1 MALMI
6 YNTLNGKK
14 EEFKPIN
21 GKKVGFY
28 ICGPT
33 VNNHIHIGHARS
45 YIFWDL
51 ISRYLSFQGFEP
63 RVVSNITDIAIDD
76 KILKELK
83 KLNKSFFELTTHY
96 MLSYFFD
103 RKSLGL
109 KEPDINCLATQHINE
124 MIELV
129 QKLLDKKYAY
139 KADDGIYFDISKF
152 KDYGKL
158 AKIKPKELKE
168 GASNRV
174 KAEEYDKDSAA
185 DFVLWKNYKEGEPYW
200 HSPFGKG
207 RPGWHIECSA
217 MSMKYLGESF
227 DIHAGGEDNIFP
239 HHENEIAQSEAA
251 TGKTFSKYWI
261 HMKHVLMNGEK
272 MSKSK
277 GNFITVKD
285 AVKKYGA
292 LLLRFFF
299 LTTHYRKN
307 IDFTEKELENAKA
320 KLKKII
326 LAFKLLESAKGSND
340 SKELMKKFEDLK
352 KSFESAMNDDFNT
365 SLAITQWIGFCKE
378 IQSIKGLSRASAK
391 KILIYFGRIKDVFFG
406 DIELFDEKKGDE
418 SKKFIEIAID
428 IRNKA
433 RSLKNFELSDY
444 ARKKLEEEGIKI
456 NDSKDSASWEY

>member
-1 MALMI
+1 MI
-6 YNTLNGKK
+6 YNTLSAKK
-14 EEFKPIN
+14 EEFKPIS

-33 VNNHIHIGHARS
+33 VNNYIHIGHARS

-51 ISRYLSFQGFEP
+51 ISRYLSFKGYEP

-76 KILKELK
+76 KILKEIA

-96 MLSYFFD
+96 MLAYFFD
-103 RKSLGL
+103 RLTLGL
-109 KEPDINCLATQHINE
+109 KEPEVNCLATQHVNE
-124 MIELV
+124 MIDLI
-129 QKLLDKKYAY
+129 QKLLDKGYAY
-139 KADDGIYFDISKF
+139 TADDGIYFNISKY

-158 AKIKPKELKE
+158 SKIKPKELKE

-185 DFVLWKNYKEGEPYW
+185 DFVLWKKYKEGEPYW

-227 DIHAGGEDNIFP
+227 DIHSGGEDNIFP

-261 HMKHVLMNGEK
+261 HMRHVLMNGEK

-299 LTTHYRKN
+299 LNTHYRKT
-307 IDFTEKELENAKA
+307 IDFTEKELDNTKS
-320 KLKKII
+320 KLDKIVS
-326 LAFKLLESAKGSND
+326 AFEFLESAKGKD
-340 SKELMKKFEDLK
+340 ESKELLKKFEAF
-352 KSFESAMNDDFNT
+352 SSEFESAMDDDFNT
-365 SLAITQWIGFCKE
+365 SLAITAWMNFAKE
-378 IQSIKGLSRASAK
+378 LQSYKDLSKSSAQ
-391 KILIYFGRIKDVFFG
+391 KILEYFNKIKLIFFG
-406 DIELFDEKKGDE
+406 DLKLKEEKIKADESAKFIDLLINLRNKVRDEK
-418 SKKFIEIAID
+418 
-428 IRNKA
+428 NY
-433 RSLKNFELSDY
+433 ELSDY
-444 ARKKLEEEGIKI
+444 IRKKLEELGVSVS
-456 NDSKDSASWEY
+456 DSKDSAKWSY